1 MNRPLAVL
9 LISAVGLS
17 ACGFRDSRVNP
28 LNWFGGSREVAT
40 EAVVDEDINPLI
52 PVENRVN
59 LLRRPDAVDQTV
71 LVQTVSDMRIE
82 RTPTGA
88 IVYASGLAARQG
100 AYGVELRLDESDRD
114 ERTKDQTLDF
124 TFRAIYPDFATP
136 VGVDRSRTLR
146 AAVSLTKQQ
155 LAGVRSIRIVA
166 ADNARE
172 SRR

>member
-1 MNRPLAVL
+1 M
-9 LISAVGLS
+9 
-17 ACGFRDSRVNP
+17 
-28 LNWFGGSREVAT
+28 AT